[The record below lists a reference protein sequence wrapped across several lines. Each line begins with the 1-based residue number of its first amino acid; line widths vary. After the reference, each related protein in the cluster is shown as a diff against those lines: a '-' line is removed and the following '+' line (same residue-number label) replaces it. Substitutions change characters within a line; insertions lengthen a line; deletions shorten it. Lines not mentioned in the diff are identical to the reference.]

1 MSPIAVVLFFPFQ
14 NSVLCSI
21 YPVLIH
27 HYIISLGVGTGNSI
41 FTYRLS
47 IHSQFRWNAPHPGIS
62 DLEQNG
68 GPGWDFGVVR
78 LREWEGR
85 RIF

>member
-1 MSPIAVVLFFPFQ
+1 MTALTVSPIAVVLFFPFQ
-14 NSVLCSI
+14 NLVLCCI

-47 IHSQFRWNAPHPGIS
+47 IHSQFRWNA

-78 LREWEGR
+78 LGEWEGR